1 MASYTFDEESDS
13 ERIFKSLHKQTLY
26 MSEEEKEINS
36 LKHQLS
42 FVFIQFLRNEISEED
57 KKEFFKGASG
67 EEMKDLYKNIL
78 RKLINLKD
86 DNGERGSILKAI
98 RVGGPE
104 NLKTGHLIIFAFLSK
119 FQFV

>member
-1 MASYTFDEESDS
+1 MEFTIKTSDKSLADE
-13 ERIFKSLHKQTLY
+13 IFKSLPD
-26 MSEEEKEINS
+26 ERD

-42 FVFIQFLRNEISEED
+42 FVFIQLLRNEISEED
-57 KKEFFKGASG
+57 KKEFFKGAGG
-67 EEMKDLYKNIL
+67 EEMKDLYKKIL

-104 NLKTGHLIIFAFLSK
+104 NLKTAHLIIFAYLSK